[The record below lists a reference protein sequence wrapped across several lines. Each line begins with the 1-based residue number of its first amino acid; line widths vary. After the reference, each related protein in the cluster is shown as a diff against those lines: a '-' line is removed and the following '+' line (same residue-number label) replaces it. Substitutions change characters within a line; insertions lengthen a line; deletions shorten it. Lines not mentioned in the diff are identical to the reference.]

1 MAIGDLVSG
10 AHMVTGDGILV
21 LHLLS
26 IVAAVTSMEVTI
38 IMTEV
43 ESKYVTFSYLSL
55 PLQKLA
61 MKPVTAKQ
69 LKEELNSRSPN
80 DLRELCLRLSRFKKE
95 NKELLTYLLFDALD
109 EQEYING
116 VKEEI
121 DEQFKMVNRKSYY
134 LLKKNVSKILRI
146 TRKYIR
152 YSKIKKTEV
161 ELLIYFCKR
170 LKGLSP
176 SMQKHAGLLNL
187 YNRQVEKIILNI
199 SLLHEDLRGDY
210 DSDLEELTG

>member
-1 MAIGDLVSG
+1 
-10 AHMVTGDGILV
+10 MV
-21 LHLLS
+21 
-26 IVAAVTSMEVTI
+26 VTT
-38 IMTEV
+38 IMTE
-43 ESKYVTFSYLSL
+43 EGSKFVTFSYLSL
-55 PLQKLA
+55 PLRKLA

-95 NKELLTYLLFDALD
+95 NKELLTYLLFEASD
-109 EQEYING
+109 EQEYIEG

-134 LLKKNVSKILRI
+134 IFKKSVSKILRN

-152 YSKIKKTEV
+152 YSKKKRTEV
-161 ELLIYFCKR
+161 ELLIYFCKK

-176 SMQKHAGLLNL
+176 SIQKHAGLMNL
-187 YNRQVEKIILNI
+187 YDRQIENIIKNI
-199 SLLHEDLRGDY
+199 SLLHEDLQADY
-210 DSDLEELTG
+210 DSDLAELIG